1 MSKVSV
7 KTKNSKKN
15 RIVMQQSDIVA
26 GFTGY
31 MLLST
36 EILQRNAEE
45 HQAGG
50 LEEIVRIQ

>member
-7 KTKNSKKN
+7 KTKNSKNK
-15 RIVMQQSDIVA
+15 IVVMQSVIVA
-26 GFTGY
+26 GFAAY

-36 EILQRNAEE
+36 EILLQRNAEK

-50 LEEIVRIQ
+50 LEIVRIQ